1 MHGNMHLIVELY
13 KHNLIRSQI
22 IKTCI
27 EDLFLEVNATN
38 IDILAQMIQK
48 LSAFAVEKSK

>member
-1 MHGNMHLIVELY
+1 MHLIVELY